1 MNAFS
6 PHPVI
11 RVVTLIVF
19 IAGMSAASPAAMLT
33 GTLLL
38 AMSYARAGF
47 PGMDSLA
54 RMIMRLRWLYLA
66 ILIVYGWWTPGV
78 PLIPG
83 LDTLSPSQQGLAY
96 GLQRVAVLV
105 LIVGAV
111 HLLTRTTERSRL
123 LAAIM
128 VTTSP
133 FLGRELRERFAVRLL
148 LTMDAVAPTRDIL
161 GTALQTIQGSGRGLT
176 VTAGK
181 VRAIYQGMLE
191 QAARA
196 AGQPVEV
203 QEPESPPPLQW
214 SIPLSLA
221 AGFWLVYSL

>member
-38 AMSYARAGF
+38 AMSYTRAGF

-54 RMIMRLRWLYLA
+54 RMILRLRWLYLA
-66 ILIVYGWWTPGV
+66 ILIVYGWWTPGA

-176 VTAGK
+176 VTTRK